1 VSAHPAAAAE
11 SLTGRLDPVDP
22 ATLERILLALEELR
36 DGNFRRRL
44 AVTDTNL
51 AGRISTVIN
60 QIAQRN
66 QSLVGELVRVR
77 GAVGQDGRTDERLG
91 DGSGGGWSLAAAA
104 INGLIDD
111 LTRPTTELARVLAA
125 VSEGDLSSRVSEQPL
140 RGDFARLG
148 HTVNGLLEQLSLF
161 AAEVTRVARE
171 VGTEGRLGGQARV
184 PGVAGTWRDLTDSV
198 NVMAGNLT
206 AQVRDIAQVATAVA
220 RGDLSRKITVEVSG
234 ELLELKDTLNTM
246 VDQLSAFAAEVTR
259 VAREVGSEG
268 RLGGQAEVPGVA
280 GTWRDLTDSV
290 NVMAGN
296 LTGQVRSIA
305 QVATAVARGDLS
317 RKITVDARGEI
328 LELKNTLNTM
338 VDQLSAF
345 ADEVTRV
352 AHEVGSEGKL
362 GNQARVRG
370 VAGTWK
376 ALTDNVNGMAEN
388 LTSQVRSIATV
399 ATAVAGGDLSKKITV
414 EARGEVAALAET
426 INRMVD
432 TLGAFADEVTRV
444 AREVGTEGT
453 LGGQARVP
461 NVAGTWK
468 DLTDSVNFMANNLTS
483 QVRNI
488 AQVTTAVASGDLSKK
503 IDVDARGEILELKTT
518 INTMVDRLSAFA
530 SEVTRV
536 AREVGTEGKLGGQA
550 EVIGVSGTWE
560 RLTENV
566 NRLAGNLTTQVRAI
580 AAVATAVTAGDLTR
594 QITVDASGEVAELK
608 DNINQMVANLKSAT
622 LTNQEQD
629 WLKTNLAR
637 LSGLMQGHRDLA
649 TVASLV
655 LSELAPLVEAQQGA
669 FFMVRTDDGGPTVL
683 EFAAGYGVQDPSTI
697 RRFALGESLVGQAAL
712 DKRTILVT
720 EAPPQYAAISSGLG
734 SAAPTNVLV
743 LPLLFEDQALGVI
756 ELASVNEFT
765 TVHRDLLELLR
776 EAIGVNVNT
785 ILANSRTE
793 ALLAESQRLAQE
805 LTLGSRRL
813 QAQQHE
819 LQKSNTE
826 LAEKAALLATQN
838 RDIEIKNAEIE
849 LARQEIEDRA
859 AQLAAASR
867 YKSDFMANMSH
878 ELRTPLNSALVLA
891 KLLAD
896 NLDGNLSDKQ
906 VEFARTIHSAGSD
919 LLQLINDILDLA
931 KVEAGRMDPSLSDV
945 AMTGVVNYVK
955 TLCEPLAAEKALHF
969 TVELDPT
976 LPALLHTDEQRL
988 QQVLRN
994 LMSNAVKFT
1003 DEGGVALRIRPAS
1016 ADEVEGA
1023 ALRAAASRV
1032 AFEVHDTG
1040 IGIPA
1045 EKLSVIFEAFQQADG
1060 TTSRRYGG
1068 TGLGLSISRQ
1078 LTQLLGGELAVS
1090 SEPGVGTVFTL
1101 YLPEIAEA
1109 SQLAAPDDTA
1119 QDLTPEE
1126 LAPELVSAAR
1136 SLPQL
1141 DSDSAPWAA
1150 GEAPS
1155 RFHGEKIL
1163 IVDDDLRN
1171 VFALSSML
1179 EAHGLH
1185 VVFADNGVAGVRAL
1199 ERNEDIALVLMD
1211 VMMPELDGNATIAA
1225 IRNLSRYADLPIIAV
1240 TAKAMKED
1248 RAKSL
1253 ASGANDYV
1261 TKPVDTDLL
1270 LTLMY
1275 SHLHNPT
1282 DTPEHPRATTA
1293 R

>member
-1 VSAHPAAAAE
+1 MSAQPISAPRSFSGRAE
-11 SLTGRLDPVDP
+11 PVDSV
-22 ATLERILLALEELR
+22 ALERLLLALEELR

-44 AVTDTNL
+44 VVTDTSL
-51 AGRISTVIN
+51 AGRIATVIN
-60 QIAQRN
+60 QIAERN
-66 QSLVGELVRVR
+66 QSLVGELVRVHE
-77 GAVGQDGRTDERLG
+77 AVGQEGRTDERLAD
-91 DGSGGGWSLAAAA
+91 DGNGGWSIAASA
-104 INGLIDD
+104 INGLIED
-111 LTRPTTELARVLAA
+111 LTRPTTELARVLVA
-125 VSEGDLSSRVSEQPL
+125 VSEGDLSSRVPDQLL

-148 HTVNGLLEQLSLF
+148 YTVNRLLEQLSLF

-171 VGTEGRLGGQARV
+171 VGTEGQLGGQAEV
-184 PGVAGTWRDLTDSV
+184 PGVAGSWRDLTDSV

-206 AQVRDIAQVATAVA
+206 AQVRDIAEVATAVA

-268 RLGGQAEVPGVA
+268 MLGGQAEVPGVA

-362 GNQARVRG
+362 GGQAQVRG

-399 ATAVAGGDLSKKITV
+399 ASAVAGGDLSKKITV
-414 EARGEVAALAET
+414 DARGEVAALAET

-432 TLGAFADEVTRV
+432 TLSAFAGEVTRV

-453 LGGQARVP
+453 LGGQAQVP

-468 DLTDSVNFMANNLTS
+468 ALTDNVNFMANNLTN

-488 AQVTTAVASGDLSKK
+488 AQVTTAVANGDLSKK

-518 INTMVDRLSAFA
+518 INTMVDRLSAFG

-550 EVIGVSGTWE
+550 EVIGVSGTWQ

-566 NRLAGNLTTQVRAI
+566 NVLAGNLTAQVRAI
-580 AAVATAVTAGDLTR
+580 AVVATAVTAGDMTR
-594 QITVDASGEVAELK
+594 QITVEASGELAELK
-608 DNINQMVANLKSAT
+608 DNINQMIANLKETTRA
-622 LTNQEQD
+622 NQEQD

-637 LSGLMQGHRDLA
+637 LSGLMQGHRDLV

-655 LSELAPLVEAQQGA
+655 MSELAPLVSAQQGA
-669 FFMVRTDDGGPTVL
+669 FFLLRREENEPPMM
-683 EFAAGYGVQDPSTI
+683 EFTAGYGIHNPAAI

-720 EAPPQYAAISSGLG
+720 EAPPNYAVISSGLG
-734 SAAPTNVLV
+734 CAAPANLLV
-743 LPLLFEDQALGVI
+743 LPLLFEDQVLGVI
-756 ELASVNEFT
+756 ELASLNEFT

-776 EAIGVNVNT
+776 ETIGVNVNT

-805 LTLGSRRL
+805 LTSGSQRL

-826 LAEKAALLATQN
+826 LAEKAALLASQN

-849 LARQEIEDRA
+849 LARQELEERA
-859 AQLAAASR
+859 AELAAASR

-891 KLLAD
+891 KL
-896 NLDGNLSDKQ
+896 
-906 VEFARTIHSAGSD
+906 
-919 LLQLINDILDLA
+919 
-931 KVEAGRMDPSLSDV
+931 
-945 AMTGVVNYVK
+945 
-955 TLCEPLAAEKALHF
+955 
-969 TVELDPT
+969 
-976 LPALLHTDEQRL
+976 
-988 QQVLRN
+988 
-994 LMSNAVKFT
+994 
-1003 DEGGVALRIRPAS
+1003 
-1016 ADEVEGA
+1016 
-1023 ALRAAASRV
+1023 
-1032 AFEVHDTG
+1032 
-1040 IGIPA
+1040 
-1045 EKLSVIFEAFQQADG
+1045 
-1060 TTSRRYGG
+1060 
-1068 TGLGLSISRQ
+1068 
-1078 LTQLLGGELAVS
+1078 
-1090 SEPGVGTVFTL
+1090 
-1101 YLPEIAEA
+1101 
-1109 SQLAAPDDTA
+1109 
-1119 QDLTPEE
+1119 
-1126 LAPELVSAAR
+1126 
-1136 SLPQL
+1136 
-1141 DSDSAPWAA
+1141 
-1150 GEAPS
+1150 
-1155 RFHGEKIL
+1155 
-1163 IVDDDLRN
+1163 
-1171 VFALSSML
+1171 
-1179 EAHGLH
+1179 
-1185 VVFADNGVAGVRAL
+1185 
-1199 ERNEDIALVLMD
+1199 
-1211 VMMPELDGNATIAA
+1211 
-1225 IRNLSRYADLPIIAV
+1225 
-1240 TAKAMKED
+1240 
-1248 RAKSL
+1248 
-1253 ASGANDYV
+1253 
-1261 TKPVDTDLL
+1261 
-1270 LTLMY
+1270 
-1275 SHLHNPT
+1275 
-1282 DTPEHPRATTA
+1282 
-1293 R
+1293 